1 MDNYKPKFYKNH
13 SNLIFNYN
21 IDEMSTTAKSITNDI
36 SNRPTANYRLN
47 NLPNRVMK
55 SNSITGDNSYNF
67 RSSATSTQETFAKSV
82 TGTFNKP
89 NILKESSGI
98 LGQKYDINL
107 DFKTINRLG
116 IDTTPYL
123 DKDLAGKINTLRES
137 PFRLKREK
145 ANNLIRDSF
154 PNQLRGI
161 YNLSTSDQK
170 KMKAAFERDIILD
183 KQAGNLPNPVSGIAD
198 NNLFNGGR
206 SLKYNYG
213 MGWKNLWTASS
224 KEVGTHYLRNGLRG
238 TISLGMEGLGRISTR
253 DRLML
258 KANPSIM
265 NKLTAGAVPLTA
277 AATIGYSMY
286 TMDDPSQVITSQL
299 ATVGFLTGAN
309 AGMYLG
315 AQLTPAK
322 FAWGIA
328 RGIGI
333 VGGVALGGIIGGGIV
348 MGVAGTLSDATS
360 NESSLRNFAL
370 QAAKKEV
377 FTSSQDTRQS
387 LTARQMAINKL
398 ARSGMND
405 RSLLLANEAVA
416 LKGLI

>member
-1 MDNYKPKFYKNH
+1 
-13 SNLIFNYN
+13 
-21 IDEMSTTAKSITNDI
+21 
-36 SNRPTANYRLN
+36 
-47 NLPNRVMK
+47 
-55 SNSITGDNSYNF
+55 
-67 RSSATSTQETFAKSV
+67 
-82 TGTFNKP
+82 
-89 NILKESSGI
+89 
-98 LGQKYDINL
+98 
-107 DFKTINRLG
+107 
-116 IDTTPYL
+116 
-123 DKDLAGKINTLRES
+123 
-137 PFRLKREK
+137 
-145 ANNLIRDSF
+145 
-154 PNQLRGI
+154 
-161 YNLSTSDQK
+161 
-170 KMKAAFERDIILD
+170 
-183 KQAGNLPNPVSGIAD
+183 
-198 NNLFNGGR
+198 
-206 SLKYNYG
+206 

-322 FAWGIA
+322 TAWGIA

-333 VGGVALGGIIGGGIV
+333 AGGAALGGIIGGGV
-348 MGVAGTLSDATS
+348 AMGVAGTLSDATS

-405 RSLLLANEAVA
+405 RSLLLANEAAA